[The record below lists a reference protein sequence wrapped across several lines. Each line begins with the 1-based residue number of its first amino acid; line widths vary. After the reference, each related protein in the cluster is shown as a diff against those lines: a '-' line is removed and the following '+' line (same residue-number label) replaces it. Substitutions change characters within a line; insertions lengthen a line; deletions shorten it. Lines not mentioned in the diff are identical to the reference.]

1 MNKDEM
7 RRSFKVGDIICFNY
21 KISRRYGY
29 VLKNTATGYSVTIN
43 TGSGERPYDIKFN
56 EVIGSRESIAKQI
69 EEFTE
74 RKKME
79 RNTTYRPQRSFH
91 RFANEKSETVMEI
104 TTPNKEVRD

>member
-21 KISRRYGY
+21 KLSRRYGY
-29 VLKNTATGYSVTIN
+29 VLKNTDTGYSVTIN

-56 EVIGSRESIAKQI
+56 EVIGSRDSITKQI
-69 EEFTE
+69 ENFTE

-79 RNTTYRPQRSFH
+79 RNTTYKPKRYFH
-91 RFANEKSETVMEI
+91 KFTNEKSETVMEI
-104 TTPNKEVRD
+104 TSPKKETKD